1 MDLSKSSLF
10 PNAIVL
16 TGGIATGKSTVARMF
31 IKDGFV
37 VIDADKIAHEV
48 LQQKKKLIVGYF
60 GDEILHK
67 GEIDR
72 KRLGALVFSDP
83 AKRKI
88 LEEVLHPSIRQ
99 EIFSQAKRLEKNNRP
114 YIVDIPLF
122 FESGS
127 YPMERVIVVYAP
139 KEIQLRRLMQRDG
152 HSMQEALRRL
162 DAQISIEKKR
172 SLATYLIDNSRDLDY
187 LTKQYLAVKKQLVG
201 EKA

>member
-88 LEEVLHPSIRQ
+88 LEGVLHPSIRQ
-99 EIFSQAKRLEKNNRP
+99 EIFSQAKRL
-114 YIVDIPLF
+114 
-122 FESGS
+122 
-127 YPMERVIVVYAP
+127 
-139 KEIQLRRLMQRDG
+139 
-152 HSMQEALRRL
+152 
-162 DAQISIEKKR
+162 
-172 SLATYLIDNSRDLDY
+172 
-187 LTKQYLAVKKQLVG
+187 
-201 EKA
+201 